1 VCRRRGIGVV
11 DIYYGGGG
19 GVALYC
25 CLMIAV
31 LPWNHG
37 SPTTA
42 AEVVHIFGD
51 RAQGR
56 GRRGKRSR
64 RRSTA
69 LSRSTLL
76 ALLYAMIL

>member
-1 VCRRRGIGVV
+1 VLV
-11 DIYYGGGG
+11 IYYVGGGG

-31 LPWNHG
+31 LPWNHDR
-37 SPTTA
+37 PTAAAAAT
-42 AEVVHIFGD
+42 AEVVHVLGD

-56 GRRGKRSR
+56 DRRGKRSR

-69 LSRSTLL
+69 LSRRTSL
-76 ALLYAMIL
+76 ALLYETIL